1 MVKQPLSGSL
11 CEKGSLRRVAFL
23 IVLFSFLARTTIR
36 YSIGMS
42 VLVPTLRL
50 QRDLEHLDPFSSNDS
65 DDSASSSERVSFN
78 SDEPGVDFDTE
89 ELVEVG

>member
-1 MVKQPLSGSL
+1 
-11 CEKGSLRRVAFL
+11 
-23 IVLFSFLARTTIR
+23 
-36 YSIGMS
+36 MS

-50 QRDLEHLDPFSSNDS
+50 QRDLEHLDPSSSNDS